1 MARPSLVMSH
11 FSIDTTAE
19 ILDLPPSIVDKLV
32 RSGQFPSTPE
42 GVPAEVIQKYL
53 SESFVRLFQA
63 QATVSVTTP
72 TVSVA
77 TEEPAP
83 VAHPEAESVIIR
95 SVAEYEEE
103 MRADAPEM
111 RIAPRFVPRRQIGG
125 SFQHSRITL
134 VQISTTGLRVRHDDV
149 LRPGDVARLTL
160 SLQRPARTFA
170 MQARVVWTS
179 IAQRGDS
186 PSFCI
191 SGLRVVDL
199 GPLQQVLHHL
209 REARDLQ
216 PDEGRRRANQNPM
229 ALSGLTDEEVASII
243 RAVRKFNS
251 DPVEANRWYTR
262 ARFALVD
269 DAIRAAAPTR
279 GRDREEVV
287 GVWEYLERKLDL
299 AKVASVMLWLRQ
311 TRACAAEAQLAI

>member
-1 MARPSLVMSH
+1 MTA
-11 FSIDTTAE
+11 FSIETAAE

-32 RSGQFPSTPE
+32 RSGQISATPD
-42 GVPAEVIQKYL
+42 GLQQYL
-53 SESFVRLFQA
+53 SDSFIRLFRA
-63 QATVSVTTP
+63 QATLP
-72 TVSVA
+72 VA
-77 TEEPAP
+77 APAETAVEVAVEEPAQP
-83 VAHPEAESVIIR
+83 KTDTESVIIR

-103 MRADAPEM
+103 MRANAPEM

-125 SFQHSRITL
+125 MFQHARVTL
-134 VQISTTGLRVRHDDV
+134 LQISTTGLRIRHDDV

-179 IAQRGDS
+179 IAQRGDG

-191 SGLRVVDL
+191 SGLRVLDL
-199 GPLQQVLHHL
+199 GPLQQVIHHL

-216 PDEGRRRANQNPM
+216 PDESRRKTAQNPA
-229 ALSGLTDEEVASII
+229 ALSGLTDEDVASII
-243 RAVRKFNS
+243 RAVRVFNS

-262 ARFALVD
+262 ARFALAD
-269 DAIRAAAPTR
+269 DAIRAAAPPR

-287 GVWEYLERKLDL
+287 GVWEYLDRRLELP
-299 AKVASVMLWLRQ
+299 KVASVVLWLRQ
-311 TRACAAEAQLAI
+311 TRAHAAEAQLAI

>member
-1 MARPSLVMSH
+1 MSA

-32 RSGQFPSTPE
+32 RSGQIAATAD
-42 GVPAEVIQKYL
+42 GIQTYL
-53 SESFVRLFQA
+53 SESFIRLFRA
-63 QATVSVTTP
+63 QATLP
-72 TVSVA
+72 LA
-77 TEEPAP
+77 DAAPAAEPAETEEPQAKS
-83 VAHPEAESVIIR
+83 HSEAESVIIR

-103 MRADAPEM
+103 IRANAPEM

-125 SFQHSRITL
+125 MFQHARVTL
-134 VQISTTGLRVRHDDV
+134 LQISTTGLRIRHDDV
-149 LRPGDVARLTL
+149 LRPGDVARLSL
-160 SLQRPARTFA
+160 SLQRPARAFA

-199 GPLQQVLHHL
+199 GPLQQVIHHL

-216 PDEGRRRANQNPM
+216 PDEGRRKTAQNPA
-229 ALSGLTDEEVASII
+229 ALSGLTDEDVASII
-243 RAVRKFNS
+243 RAVRVFNS

-262 ARFALVD
+262 ARFSLAD
-269 DAIRAAAPTR
+269 DAIRAAAPPR

-287 GVWEYLERKLDL
+287 GIWEYLERRLDL
-299 AKVASVMLWLRQ
+299 PKVASVVLWLRQ
-311 TRACAAEAQLAI
+311 TRAHAAEAQAAI

>member
-1 MARPSLVMSH
+1 MSH

-32 RSGQFPSTPE
+32 RSGQFPSTSE

-63 QATVSVTTP
+63 QAAIP
-72 TVSVA
+72 VA
-77 TEEPAP
+77 KEEPAP
-83 VAHPEAESVIIR
+83 MPAREPQTDVESVIIR

-125 SFQHSRITL
+125 TFQHSRITL
-134 VQISTTGLRVRHDDV
+134 VQISTTGLRIRHDDV

-191 SGLRVVDL
+191 SGLRVLDL

-216 PDEGRRRANQNPM
+216 ADEGRRRANQNPM